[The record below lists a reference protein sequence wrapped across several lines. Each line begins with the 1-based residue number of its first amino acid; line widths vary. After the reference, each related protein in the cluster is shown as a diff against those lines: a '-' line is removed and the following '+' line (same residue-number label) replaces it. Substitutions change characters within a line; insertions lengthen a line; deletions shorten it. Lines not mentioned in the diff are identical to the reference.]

1 MLKVA
6 MPKGR
11 LLPRSEAAVAALAD
25 TAPGVPLHARYLRMP
40 DIPDLVCEGLVD
52 VGIAGEEW
60 LVESAADVV
69 RVAPLCWY
77 HVRICA
83 LCGPGGIPHGRKV
96 RVVSEY
102 QRIAGAFAA
111 ARWADA
117 STQRTV
123 RGSVEHYLPDLA
135 DVAIECVETGESMR
149 RRGLVAV
156 ETLFEADVWLIC
168 SREAAKDSG
177 TVALLSRWAEVIAKR
192 DETAPLTHKPV
203 PVSAK
208 GVLHTTL
215 EGR

>member
-1 MLKVA
+1 VLKVA

-11 LLPRSEAAVAALAD
+11 LLPRSEAAVAALTD
-25 TAPGVPLHARYLRMP
+25 TAPGVLLHARYLRMP
-40 DIPDLVCEGLVD
+40 DIPDLVSEGLVD
-52 VGIAGEEW
+52 VGITGEEW

-83 LCGPGGIPHGRKV
+83 LCGPGGIPRGRKV

-102 QRIAGAFAA
+102 QRIAGTFAA
-111 ARWADA
+111 ARWGDA

-168 SREAAKDSG
+168 SREAAKDAG
-177 TVALLSRWAEVIAKR
+177 TVALLSRWAQVIANK
-192 DETAPLTHKPV
+192 DGTEPLPHKPA

>member
-11 LLPRSEAAVAALAD
+11 LLPRSEAAVVTLAD
-25 TAPGVPLHARYLRMP
+25 SAPGVILYPRYLRMP
-40 DIPDLVCEGLVD
+40 DIPDLVAEGLVD
-52 VGIAGEEW
+52 VGVVGEEW

-83 LCGPGGIPHGRKV
+83 LCGPAGIPQGSKV

-102 QRIAGAFAA
+102 RRIAGDFAA
-111 ARWADA
+111 GRWGAS
-117 STQRTV
+117 STQRIV

-168 SREAAKDSG
+168 SRETAKD
-177 TVALLSRWAEVIAKR
+177 TARVALLSRWADAIAEKGSADVLAHR
-192 DETAPLTHKPV
+192 PPPLP
-203 PVSAK
+203 AQD
-208 GVLHTTL
+208 VLNTSM